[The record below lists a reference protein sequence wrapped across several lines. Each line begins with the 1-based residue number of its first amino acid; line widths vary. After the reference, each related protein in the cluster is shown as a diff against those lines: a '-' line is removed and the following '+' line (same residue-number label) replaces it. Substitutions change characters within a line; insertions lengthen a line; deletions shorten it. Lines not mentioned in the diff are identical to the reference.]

1 MVKGVGT
8 VRNLHIV
15 RTYFLVSIGFGILI
29 GCIFPLYAGV
39 FVDYKSAERKIAF
52 IFGCVAAGAL
62 VGLVSFL
69 IGRFTLLRFI
79 ADMADRLDRLSQ
91 RDADLGERIPFKSS
105 DCVGRLAD
113 AFNKFQDKLREL
125 LEQLNSVSEKTK
137 MIGLE
142 LAANSTETSAA
153 SEQISRH
160 MDLINEQTRVL
171 LEEVDTVDS
180 ARRTIND
187 ASKLV
192 SDNIDRQSDS
202 LTSLSALIE
211 DSVLSVR
218 SVSSETEEKI
228 TGIRDIIGL
237 SHQSVSDISR
247 VSEKIRSLEDEI
259 ESIVKNV
266 ASIDDIAERITVLGI
281 NASIEAARSGAAGK
295 GFSVVAQEIR
305 KLADMARDNSTSISE
320 QLSAVMDSARVGT
333 ELSDATAAHLNS
345 FLDKI
350 GATVED
356 IRRVSERMTH
366 LSDTSQSM
374 LDAHMHLVKV
384 SIDVTNSMM
393 TLRDGSNSIERSM
406 GVLLSTADEN
416 MRAIDEISVGMKE
429 ITADVAHLDMVSAQ
443 NAESVKALNEEIG
456 KFKSS

>member
-1 MVKGVGT
+1 VKGSGT

-15 RTYFLVSIGFGILI
+15 RTYFWFSIGFGVLM
-29 GCIFPLYAGV
+29 GVVFPLYASY
-39 FVDYKSAERKIAF
+39 FVSFESGGKKIAF
-52 IFGCVAAGAL
+52 ALGCVAAGAL

-69 IGRFTLLRFI
+69 IGRFSLLNFI
-79 ADMADRLDRLSQ
+79 SDMADRMNRLSLP
-91 RDADLGERIPFKSS
+91 DADLGERIPFRSP
-105 DCVGRLAD
+105 DCVGRLAE
-113 AFNKFQDKLREL
+113 AFNRFQDKLREL
-125 LEQLNSVSEKTK
+125 LDQLNAVAEKTK

-142 LAANSTETSAA
+142 LAANSTETSAS

-171 LEEVDTVDS
+171 VEEVDTVDA
-180 ARRTIND
+180 ARQMIND

-211 DSVLSVR
+211 DSVMSVR
-218 SVSSETEEKI
+218 SVSSDTDVKI
-228 TGIRDIIGL
+228 AGIRDILSL

-247 VSEKIRSLEDEI
+247 VSEKIRSLQDEI
-259 ESIVKNV
+259 ASVGKNL
-266 ASIDDIAERITVLGI
+266 AMIDDIAERITVLGI

-305 KLADMARDNSTSISE
+305 KLADMARGNSAAISE
-320 QLSAVMDSARVGT
+320 QLSGVVDSARVGT

-356 IRRVSERMTH
+356 IRLVSERMAH
-366 LSDTSQSM
+366 LSDTSQAM

-416 MRAIDEISVGMKE
+416 MRAIEEISVGMRE
-429 ITADVAHLDMVSAQ
+429 ITADVAHLDRVSAQ

-456 KFKSS
+456 KFKSA

>member
-1 MVKGVGT
+1 MGV
-8 VRNLHIV
+8 
-15 RTYFLVSIGFGILI
+15 
-29 GCIFPLYAGV
+29 IFPLYASY
-39 FVDYKSAERKIAF
+39 FVTYESGEKMAAF
-52 IFGCVAAGAL
+52 AFGCVAAGAL

-69 IGRFTLLRFI
+69 IGRFTLLNFI
-79 ADMADRLDRLSQ
+79 SDMAGRMNRLSLP
-91 RDADLGERIPFKSS
+91 DAELGERIPFRSP
-105 DCVGRLAD
+105 DCVGRLAE
-113 AFNKFQDKLREL
+113 AFNRFQDKLRDL
-125 LEQLNSVSEKTK
+125 LGQLNVVAEKTK

-142 LAANSTETSAA
+142 LAANSTETSAS

-171 LEEVDTVDS
+171 LEEVDTVDG
-180 ARRTIND
+180 ARQMIND

-211 DSVLSVR
+211 DSVMSVR
-218 SVSSETEEKI
+218 SVSSDTGEKI
-228 TGIRDIIGL
+228 KGIRDILGL

-247 VSEKIRSLEDEI
+247 VSEKIRSLQDEI
-259 ESIVKNV
+259 SSIVKNV
-266 ASIDDIAERITVLGI
+266 SSIDDIAERITVLGI

-305 KLADMARDNSTSISE
+305 KLADMARGNSTAISE
-320 QLSAVMDSARVGT
+320 QLSAVVESARVGSA
-333 ELSDATAAHLNS
+333 LSDATVQHLTS

-366 LSDTSQSM
+366 LSDTSQAM

-429 ITADVAHLDMVSAQ
+429 ITADVAHLDRVSAQ
-443 NAESVKALNEEIG
+443 NAESVKSLNEEIA
-456 KFKSS
+456 KFKSG